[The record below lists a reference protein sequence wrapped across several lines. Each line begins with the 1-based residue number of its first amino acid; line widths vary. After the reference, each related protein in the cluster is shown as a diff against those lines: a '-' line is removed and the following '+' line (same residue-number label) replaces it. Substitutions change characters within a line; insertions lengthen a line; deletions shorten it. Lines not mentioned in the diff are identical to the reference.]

1 MHSYEVVKHPGRN
14 NPLACRDEDRGT
26 PRIRIR
32 HVRDMYVTS
41 FKPEEYTL
49 FISWLMMSY
58 NEFSYPK
65 VISTY
70 VFVMSVSC

>member
-1 MHSYEVVKHPGRN
+1 
-14 NPLACRDEDRGT
+14 
-26 PRIRIR
+26 
-32 HVRDMYVTS
+32 MYVTS